1 VLSFTVEWVETD
13 KLKPAPYNPRK
24 DLQPEDLEYI
34 KIRKSINEFGLV
46 DPLVVNKDLT
56 IIGGHQR
63 FKVLQ
68 DAGFDK
74 VPCSMVDLDKTKEKA
89 LNIALNKI
97 TGGWDFPKLTDLL
110 TELDTGDLDL
120 EAIGYSSDE
129 LEELLGGVPD
139 FQPTDEND
147 QPRLDEK
154 APITC
159 PGCGVEFVPK

>member
-1 VLSFTVEWVETD
+1 
-13 KLKPAPYNPRK
+13 
-24 DLQPEDLEYI
+24 
-34 KIRKSINEFGLV
+34 
-46 DPLVVNKDLT
+46 
-56 IIGGHQR
+56 
-63 FKVLQ
+63 
-68 DAGFDK
+68 
-74 VPCSMVDLDKTKEKA
+74 MVDLDKTKEKA